1 MNDQKLTYAASGVNI
16 SAGEQASKA
25 AYKNAKTTF
34 ASRETMIGAPL
45 QLDGGFAGALDF
57 GDFLLIQNDDG
68 TGTKS
73 EIAER
78 CKKYDTLGEDLLAMV
93 ADDAI
98 CVGAECVSVSN
109 TFDVPFIDLEMIET
123 ATASLARACIQQKI
137 VIPGGEI
144 AEVPGACSRMIWN
157 ATAIGVVK
165 KEKFIT
171 GKNIQKGQAIIGL
184 AGRVLRSNGVSLA
197 RKICETNFGETWH
210 DIEWNDGK
218 TWGEILLTPS
228 KIFHRSVLNAVLG
241 GFDEKRKF
249 TISGVIHITGGGIP
263 GNVPRL
269 LPSGLGARFDDLHS
283 PHEALAELKQLGN
296 VDDAEAYKT
305 WHSGTAMMII
315 CNAEDTSSICDALNA
330 EDEELQ
336 AKKVGEITDS
346 GKIEILSKYSGELL
360 NF

>member
-1 MNDQKLTYAASGVNI
+1 MNDQKMTYAAAGVDI
-16 SAGEQASKA
+16 SVGEKASKA

-34 ASRETMIGAPL
+34 SSRKGMIGAPVEL
-45 QLDGGFAGALDF
+45 EGGFAGALDF
-57 GDFLLIQNDDG
+57 GDFYLIQNDDG

-78 CKKYDTLGEDLLAMV
+78 CNSYETLGEDLLAMV

-98 CVGAECVSVSN
+98 CVGAECVSITN
-109 TFDVPFIDLEMIET
+109 TFDVPFVDAEAIE
-123 ATASLARACIQQKI
+123 SLTNGLAKACKEQKI

-144 AEVPGACSRMIWN
+144 AEVPGACNRMVWN

-165 KEKFIT
+165 KDKFLT
-171 GKNIQKGQAIIGL
+171 GNTVKAGQSIIGL

-210 DIEWNDGK
+210 DTEWKNGK

-228 KIFHRSVLNAVLG
+228 KIFHRAVLNSVLG
-241 GFDEKRKF
+241 GFEETIKF
-249 TISGVIHITGGGIP
+249 PISGIVHITGGGIP
-263 GNVPRL
+263 GNVPRI
-269 LPSGLGARFDDLHS
+269 LPEGLGAQFNDLHA
-283 PHEALAELKQLGN
+283 PHEALIALKELGN
-296 VDDAEAYKT
+296 VEDAEAYRT

-315 CNAEDTSSICDALNA
+315 CASEDVDNICTVLNA
-330 EDEELQ
+330 EDKELQ
-336 AKKVGEITDS
+336 AKKVGEITES

>member
-1 MNDQKLTYAASGVNI
+1 MTYAAAGVDI
-16 SAGEQASKA
+16 SVGEKASKS

-34 ASRETMIGAPL
+34 SSRKGMIGAPVEL
-45 QLDGGFAGALDF
+45 EGGFAGALDF
-57 GDFLLIQNDDG
+57 GDFYLIQNDDG

-98 CVGAECVSVSN
+98 CVGAECVSITN
-109 TFDVPFIDLEMIET
+109 TFDVPFVDAEAIESLT
-123 ATASLARACIQQKI
+123 AGLANACKEQNI

-144 AEVPGACSRMIWN
+144 AEVPGACSRMVWN

-165 KEKFIT
+165 KDKFLT
-171 GKNIQKGQAIIGL
+171 GAGVKSGQSIIGL
-184 AGRVLRSNGVSLA
+184 SGRVLRSNGVSLA
-197 RKICETNFGETWH
+197 RKICEKNFGKTWESV
-210 DIEWNDGK
+210 EWKNGK

-228 KIFHRSVLNAVLG
+228 KIFHRSVLNAILG
-241 GFDEKRKF
+241 GFNEKRKF
-249 TISGVIHITGGGIP
+249 PISGIVHITGGGIP
-263 GNVPRL
+263 GNVPRI
-269 LPSGLGARFDDLHS
+269 LPAGLGAQFNNLHP
-283 PHEALAELKQLGN
+283 PHETLVVLKELGN
-296 VDDAEAYKT
+296 VEDMEAYRT

-315 CNAEDTSSICDALNA
+315 CEKEDVNDICNALNV

-336 AKKVGEITDS
+336 AKKVGDITDS

-360 NF
+360 TF

>member
-1 MNDQKLTYAASGVNI
+1 MKDQKLTYAEAGVNV
-16 SAGEQASKA
+16 SVGEHASKA

-34 ASRETMIGAPL
+34 AARKGMVGEPL

-78 CKKYDTLGEDLLAMV
+78 CKKYNTLGEDLLAMV

-98 CVGAECVSVSN
+98 CVGAECVSITN
-109 TFDVPFIDLEMIET
+109 TFDVPFINTEAIEELT
-123 ATASLARACIQQKI
+123 AGLAKACCDQKI

-144 AEVPGACSRMIWN
+144 AEVPGACSRMVWN
-157 ATAIGVVK
+157 ATAVGVVK

-171 GKNIQKGQAIIGL
+171 GKTLQKGQSIIGL

-210 DIEWNDGK
+210 DTEWNNGK

-241 GFDEKRKF
+241 GFNEERKY
-249 TISGVIHITGGGIP
+249 TISGIVHITGGGIP
-263 GNVPRL
+263 GNVPRI
-269 LPSGLGARFDDLHS
+269 LPDGLGARFDDLHS
-283 PHEALAELKQLGN
+283 PHEALAELKELGN
-296 VDDAEAYKT
+296 VDDREAYRT
-305 WHSGTAMMII
+305 WHSGTAMILI
-315 CNAEDTSSICDALNA
+315 CNSEDTSSLCNALNA

-346 GKIEILSKYSGELL
+346 GKIEILSKYSGEILS
-360 NF
+360 F